1 MALSIKIQEQ
11 VDKLPQSFQA
21 EVLNFVEYLLVR
33 AESEAERQD
42 DNSWSDFS
50 LASALRDMEEEASVY
65 SESDVKEVFL

>member
-50 LASALRDMEEEASVY
+50 LTSALRDMEEEASVY
-65 SESDVKEVFL
+65 FESDVKKVFL